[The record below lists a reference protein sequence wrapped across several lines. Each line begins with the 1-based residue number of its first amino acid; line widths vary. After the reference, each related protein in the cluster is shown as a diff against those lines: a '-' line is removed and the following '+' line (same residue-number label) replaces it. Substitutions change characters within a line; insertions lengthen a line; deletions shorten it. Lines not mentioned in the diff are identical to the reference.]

1 MRLVTDFSL
10 VTYSAY
16 FTSYSIKLY
25 SHVSRECL
33 IKEKKHIKT
42 KPLYFVFTRCS
53 SSSCSTIFTG
63 FL

>member
-16 FTSYSIKLY
+16 FTSYSIQLY

-33 IKEKKHIKT
+33 IKEKKHIET
-42 KPLYFVFTRCS
+42 KPL
-53 SSSCSTIFTG
+53 
-63 FL
+63 